1 MDVGKGK
8 KENTKLV
15 FSMVHGHLQ
24 KKITFRCRTFQ
35 KCIAAHKLILN
46 LEVGLQHSSI
56 AFIHGLLVILSRL
69 LANTLALSIL
79 YQLLTKTTVPAFM
92 VFEKKS
98 YALKVSVGKK
108 SFDVVYFDQHVVRH
122 KSVSIHWAEEGTPT
136 QGIPSK
142 GRRDYRS

>member
-1 MDVGKGK
+1 MPKFAIYRNACESLVDVGKGK

-69 LANTLALSIL
+69 LANTLALSML
-79 YQLLTKTTVPAFM
+79 YQLSTKTTVPAFIL
-92 VFEKKS
+92 FK
-98 YALKVSVGKK
+98 
-108 SFDVVYFDQHVVRH
+108 
-122 KSVSIHWAEEGTPT
+122 IN
-136 QGIPSK
+136 
-142 GRRDYRS
+142 